1 MMLSV
6 RATEAG
12 LPANLTIGMLV
23 AALGRSATKI
33 ITEDLRQTGIKPRHV
48 AALAALRQGALT
60 QQALGEAV
68 HTDAAQLV
76 GLLNELEAGE
86 LVSRRRDPNDRR
98 RHIVELSSLGAA
110 RLADAENCVAQTEER
125 LLAGLDPAD
134 RANLYRLLA
143 QIVTNTG
150 STLNCREIDGEESC

>member
-1 MMLSV
+1 V
-6 RATEAG
+6 HATEAG
-12 LPANLTIGMLV
+12 VPADLPVGLLL
-23 AALGRSATKI
+23 AALGRSATKV

-48 AALAALRQGALT
+48 AALTALRGGALT

-76 GLLNELEAGE
+76 GLLNELEAAE

-98 RHIVELSSLGAA
+98 RHIVEVSALGAA

-125 LLAGLDPAD
+125 LLAGLDTAD

-150 STLNCREIDGEESC
+150 STLSCREVDTEETC

>member
-1 MMLSV
+1 MLLAV
-6 RATEAG
+6 
-12 LPANLTIGMLV
+12 V
-23 AALGRSATKI
+23 GRNATKI

-76 GLLNELEAGE
+76 GLLNELEAAE

-110 RLADAENCVAQTEER
+110 RLEDAENCVAQTEEG
-125 LLAGLDPAD
+125 LLAGLDAAE
-134 RANLYRLLA
+134 RAHLYRLLE

-150 STLNCREIDGEESC
+150 STVSCKEVESEETY